1 MNRASTWCRKK
12 VEAASGGD
20 KAAHF
25 AVKISL
31 WAIFAANDSKI
42 EKKR

>member
-1 MNRASTWCRKK
+1 MNRDSTWCRKRA
-12 VEAASGGD
+12 EAASGGD
-20 KAAHF
+20 KPANF

-31 WAIFAANDSKI
+31 WAIFAANDSKV

>member
-1 MNRASTWCRKK
+1 MNRASTSFRKK
-12 VEAASGGD
+12 VEAASGED
-20 KAAHF
+20 KTANF

-31 WAIFAANDSKI
+31 WVIFAANDSKV